1 MKPHRH
7 PDWLIPQWP
16 APAHVRAVFT
26 TRAGGCSPAPWD
38 SLNLGD
44 HVGDAPSCVADNRR
58 TLALAT
64 GCQPVFV
71 QQVHGQQVVVLEPA
85 SAALSGQVA
94 DAAVTRHRA
103 LGCTIMVA
111 DCLPVLLAHLDEPVV
126 AAAHAG
132 WRGLAGVG
140 GVSGQP
146 GLVQNAQPG
155 AQPQASAGVLA
166 AVFSRFSELA
176 GQSQRQAAGRT
187 IAWLGPCIGPAAFE
201 VGAEVKAVF
210 EAWHPGAGAC
220 FVARPGQPPAG
231 GAPKYLA
238 DLAGLARLQFRAL
251 GITAVYGNDGSASW
265 CTVSQA
271 SRFFSHRRDA
281 GGGRSTGRMAACIWQ
296 V

>member
-44 HVGDAPSCVADNRR
+44 HVGDAPARVANNRQ

-64 GCQPVFV
+64 GCQPFFV
-71 QQVHGQQVVVLEPA
+71 QQVHGQHVVVVEPA
-85 SAALSGQVA
+85 SAGQSGQLA
-94 DAAVTRHRA
+94 DAAVTRQRG

-111 DCLPVLLAHLDEPVV
+111 DCLPVLFAHLDAPVV

-140 GVSGQP
+140 GEP
-146 GLVQNAQPG
+146 GLAQNAQPG
-155 AQPQASAGVLA
+155 VQPQASAGVLA

-176 GQSQRQAAGRT
+176 GQSPRQAAGRT

-210 EAWHPGAGAC
+210 EAWHPDAGSC
-220 FVARPGQPPAG
+220 FVARPGQPPAIST
-231 GAPKYLA
+231 PKYLA
-238 DLAGLARLQFRAL
+238 DLAGLARLQLHAL
-251 GITAVYGNDGSASW
+251 GITDVYGNDSSAGW